1 MVAPATTKADLT
13 EESAEFGRILP
24 LYPMTEGMTQRI
36 MRQVTA
42 AALEAGAAQVPD
54 VLPREFCRDRE
65 LPGVEKALHDVHFP
79 ADPKL
84 AAAARRRLAY
94 EELFLFQT
102 ALALQR
108 SALDKGGGVSFKI
121 GPNVDGRI
129 RRLFPF
135 TFTPAQDRVIAEV
148 AADMRSEHPMN
159 RLLQGDVGCGKTVVA
174 VYAML
179 AALAESSKRR
189 QVALM
194 APTEILA
201 EQHFL
206 TLDSLLERAR
216 VRPALLTSGVLGA
229 ERERVL
235 GGLAQR
241 RGGHGGR
248 HARPHPGARG
258 VPQPL
263 ARRGGRAAPLRRA
276 PAAGPAREGAA
287 AGRPHHDGHARSR
300 ARSRWPTSRD
310 MDVSV
315 IDQMPPGRSPVE
327 TALYMPSDWDRAF
340 SAARVELDAGRR
352 VFVIYP
358 LVEENRDL
366 DLTSAKEGYEQLSRI
381 FAGYRCCLLHGQMP
395 PAQKQQAMDDFRTG
409 RCPVMA
415 ATTVVEVGIDVPEAT
430 VMIVQHAERLG
441 LAQLHQLRGRI
452 GRGQLA
458 GQVLPAGGPEHR
470 RGLAPVDGAD
480 GDDGRFP
487 HRRGGPAAARAGAAL
502 RHAAERDAGVP
513 RLRLQGP
520 GAAEAGARRRGGSR
534 ECRPGARAAG
544 ARAAAGGRDGAV
556 RGPLQPGG
564 GGLRGA
570 AIPRPG
576 RRGRAPGP
584 SGGIPVRA

>member
-1 MVAPATTKADLT
+1 MADQPDKDVLARDVRFLAGVGPKRAEVLSRLGVRTVADAIWHLPRDYEDRRHASPIRKLRAGESAVVSGTILSAKWRPQRSRYRGILDVTIEDDSGTIALTWFNAQPSWEANYHTGERLTAYGAVDFYGGLRMVAPATTKADLT

-42 AALEAGAAQVPD
+42 AALEAGVAQVPD

-65 LPGVEKALHDVHFP
+65 LPSIEKALRDVHFP

-84 AAAARRRLAY
+84 ADAARRRLAY

-108 SALDKGGGVSFKI
+108 SALTKGGGVSFKI
-121 GPNVDGRI
+121 GPNVDRRI

-135 TFTPAQDRVIAEV
+135 AFTPAQDRVIAEV

-216 VRPALLTSGVLGA
+216 VRPALLTSGVVGA

-235 GGLAQR
+235 GGLA
-241 RGGHGGR
+241 RGEVDMVVGT
-248 HARPHPGARG
+248 HALIQEHVR

-287 AGRPHHDGHARSR
+287 AGRPHHDGHA
-300 ARSRWPTSRD
+300 
-310 MDVSV
+310 
-315 IDQMPPGRSPVE
+315 
-327 TALYMPSDWDRAF
+327 
-340 SAARVELDAGRR
+340 
-352 VFVIYP
+352 
-358 LVEENRDL
+358 
-366 DLTSAKEGYEQLSRI
+366 
-381 FAGYRCCLLHGQMP
+381 H
-395 PAQKQQAMDDFRTG
+395 PA
-409 RCPVMA
+409 
-415 ATTVVEVGIDVPEAT
+415 
-430 VMIVQHAERLG
+430 H
-441 LAQLHQLRGRI
+441 
-452 GRGQLA
+452 
-458 GQVLPAGGPEHR
+458 
-470 RGLAPVDGAD
+470 
-480 GDDGRFP
+480 
-487 HRRGGPAAARAGAAL
+487 ARAGLL
-502 RHAAERDAGVP
+502 RATWT
-513 RLRLQGP
+513 
-520 GAAEAGARRRGGSR
+520 
-534 ECRPGARAAG
+534 
-544 ARAAAGGRDGAV
+544 
-556 RGPLQPGG
+556 
-564 GGLRGA
+564 
-570 AIPRPG
+570 
-576 RRGRAPGP
+576 
-584 SGGIPVRA
+584 